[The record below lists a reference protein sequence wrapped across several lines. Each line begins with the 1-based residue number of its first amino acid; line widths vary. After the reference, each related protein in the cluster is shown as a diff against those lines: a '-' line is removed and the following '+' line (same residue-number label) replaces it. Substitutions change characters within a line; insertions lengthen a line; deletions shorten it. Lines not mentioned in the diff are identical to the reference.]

1 MTDRSILSEK
11 PEDNIAAMEWG
22 IRQGELMRK
31 GEEITRKLNKNYI
44 PIILEM
50 ERRKRLTKPSKNW
63 FGLKLSGRFDGMIFN
78 NFVNEK
84 LNHL

>member
-1 MTDRSILSEK
+1 MSEK

-22 IRQGELMRK
+22 IKQGELIRK
-31 GEEITRKLNKNYI
+31 SEEITKRLNEKYT

-50 ERRKRLTKPSKNW
+50 ERKRKGELEQSDV
-63 FGLKLSGRFDGMIFN
+63 GS
-78 NFVNEK
+78 